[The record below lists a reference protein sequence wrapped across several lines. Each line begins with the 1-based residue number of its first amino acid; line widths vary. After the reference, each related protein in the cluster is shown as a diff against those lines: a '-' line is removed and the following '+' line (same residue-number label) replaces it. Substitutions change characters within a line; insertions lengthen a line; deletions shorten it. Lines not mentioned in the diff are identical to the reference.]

1 MSQEEKR
8 LTLKFLLSVLGIIMT
23 IWSTA
28 YGYTWI
34 RLGSLEVRHDKTQN
48 ESVEIKTQ
56 LSQIQADI
64 QWIKYNLQK

>member
-8 LTLKFLLSVLGIIMT
+8 LTLKFLLSVLGIMMT

-34 RLGSLEVRHDKTQN
+34 RLGSLEVRYDKTQN